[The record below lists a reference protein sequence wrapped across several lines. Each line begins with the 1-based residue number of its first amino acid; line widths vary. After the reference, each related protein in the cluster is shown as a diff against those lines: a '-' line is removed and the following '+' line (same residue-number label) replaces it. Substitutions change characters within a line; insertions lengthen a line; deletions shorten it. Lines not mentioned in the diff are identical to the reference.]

1 MIRIPALTCE
11 KFGHKQFL
19 LYHRP
24 SAQFTYHGK
33 KSETDLTAGVLK
45 KDQKCTEGCV
55 NKTLFSWTKQNRMQI
70 FRGSSSSSHEHYKNK
85 QTTYLLPLGF
95 FQLPWICARDLD
107 VCTRFSRHGSRAHI
121 QGSRKN
127 L

>member
-24 SAQFTYHGK
+24 SAQFTCHGK

-45 KDQKCTEGCV
+45 KDQKCTKGCV

-70 FRGSSSSSHEHYKNK
+70 FKGILFFQPRTLQK
-85 QTTYLLPLGF
+85 QTNNLSATAWVLP
-95 FQLPWICARDLD
+95 ATLD
-107 VCTRFSRHGSRAHI
+107 MCTRLGCVHEIQPSRVACTHPR
-121 QGSRKN
+121 
-127 L
+127 